1 MAFLRKRERSVAPG
15 TLPNPP
21 HEKAKENGPRVEDGR
36 KGDSEMRVLIAL
48 DVTEQRKEIVDAAA
62 SRPWPK
68 NSKFL
73 LLHVL
78 DPFPF
83 AKAPV
88 SLARAREAA
97 AEQLK
102 AASVSLVN
110 SGWNVESE
118 VVLGMPRRAVSQVAA
133 SWKAD
138 LVMVGSNEVG
148 ALTRLFL
155 GSTARSVL
163 RNAPCSV
170 EIVRPAPAEK
180 RASES
185 SGMRI
190 LVTSDGSLYSEAAIL
205 SVASRPWPSGSKAK
219 VISIPEPFM
228 PLGEFPYF
236 ELKEIEELNT
246 AALRDAKRYAH
257 AGAEALS
264 KAGLE
269 ATVETPLPRDSDAS
283 EILKEAER
291 WKAQMVILGSHGR
304 RGFDRMT
311 MGSVSEHVALH
322 AQCSVE
328 VIRMPS
334 VSNSRPKK
342 IVKKGAKR

>member
-1 MAFLRKRERSVAPG
+1 
-15 TLPNPP
+15 
-21 HEKAKENGPRVEDGR
+21 
-36 KGDSEMRVLIAL
+36 MRVLIAL
-48 DVTEQRKEIVDAAA
+48 DVTEQRQQIVDAAT

-68 NSKFL
+68 NTKFL

-83 AKAPV
+83 AKAPI
-88 SLARAREAA
+88 SLTRAREAA
-97 AEQLK
+97 AQQLK
-102 AASVSLVN
+102 AASERLVN

-118 VVLGMPRRAVSQVAA
+118 VVLGMPRRAVAQVAA

-148 ALTRLFL
+148 ELTRLFL

-163 RNAPCSV
+163 RHAPCSV
-170 EIVRPAPAEK
+170 EIVRPSPKEK
-180 RASES
+180 QANEPR
-185 SGMRI
+185 GMKI
-190 LVTSDGSLYSEAAIL
+190 LVTTDGSLYSEAAIL
-205 SVASRPWPSGSKAK
+205 SVADRPWPSGSKAK

-246 AALRDAKRYAH
+246 AALRDAKRYAET
-257 AGAEALS
+257 GAEALS
-264 KAGLE
+264 RAGLD
-269 ATVETPLPRDSDAS
+269 ATVETPLPRDSDAR

-291 WKAQMVILGSHGR
+291 WQAQMVVLGSHGR

-322 AQCSVE
+322 AHCSVE
-328 VIRMPS
+328 VIRMAS
-334 VSNSRPKK
+334 ASSSRPKK
-342 IVKKGAKR
+342 IVKKGAKK